1 MRLLPYSNNGSKK
14 GFTKMYKYV
23 ITFEGLKPNLT
34 LTPTETIDP
43 VAFVEKMDLF
53 LFDPSKIKAIVITPF
68 DGQKSVVGK

>member
-1 MRLLPYSNNGSKK
+1 MSL
-14 GFTKMYKYV
+14 MYKYV

-43 VAFVEKMDLF
+43 VAFIEKMDLAV
-53 LFDPSKIKAIVITPF
+53 FDTSKIKAIVITPF

>member
-1 MRLLPYSNNGSKK
+1 
-14 GFTKMYKYV
+14 MYKYV

-43 VAFVEKMDLF
+43 VAFIEKMALSV
-53 LFDPSKIKAIVITPF
+53 FDTSKIKAIIITPF

>member
-1 MRLLPYSNNGSKK
+1 
-14 GFTKMYKYV
+14 MYKYV

-43 VAFVEKMDLF
+43 IAFIEKMDLT
-53 LFDPSKIKAIVITPF
+53 LFDSSKIKAIVITPF